1 MSITANKI
9 DTISIKLPHSVNKI
23 LESIA
28 QKEDRSKSSLIRKMI
43 SDVIED
49 YYDAIDGEEA
59 LKQFEK
65 DGRETITLSQIKA
78 KYGI

>member
-1 MSITANKI
+1 MSITADKI
-9 DTISIKLPHSVNKI
+9 DTISIKLPHSINQI
-23 LESIA
+23 LENIA

-49 YYDAIDGEEA
+49 YYDAIDGAEA

-65 DGRETITLSQIKA
+65 DGRETFTLSQIKE